1 MLMISPELE
10 AQINYY
16 ANQSGCN
23 AEQFLQTLLIDYK
36 PKQHRY
42 DLHQLLAQ
50 CEGVEE
56 LTQEDRDW
64 DTIQPVGRELI

>member
-1 MLMISPELE
+1 MITISQELE

-23 AEQFLQTLLIDYK
+23 VEQFLETLLKDYQL
-36 PKQHRY
+36 KQRRY
-42 DLHQLLAQ
+42 NLHELLTQ

-64 DTIQPVGRELI
+64 DTIQTVGRELI